1 MKVSASMSAPAVSV
15 TAATTIGEAA
25 RHMDVHGVGCLAVT
39 EGGVL
44 RGLVT
49 DRDIAVRAVAA
60 GLDRDDPVADVMTT
74 PVVTL
79 DAADDIHVAYRTFR
93 SRGVRR
99 LPVLDGQRVVGMLT
113 VDDLLMDVFRRV
125 ADLLGPV
132 AWSVLEEPPGPRDE
146 IGPRAPV
153 DGKSPPASRGS

>member
-1 MKVSASMSAPAVSV
+1 MSAPAVSV
-15 TAATTIGEAA
+15 DGTTTIGEAA
-25 RHMDVHGVGCLAVT
+25 RQMDVHGVGCLVVT
-39 EGGVL
+39 ESDVL
-44 RGLVT
+44 RGIVT

-60 GLDRDDPVADVMTT
+60 GLDHDEPVAKIMTT
-74 PVVTL
+74 PTVTV
-79 DAADDIHVAYRTFR
+79 DAADDIHAAYRTFR
-93 SRGVRR
+93 NSGVRR
-99 LPVLDGQRVVGMLT
+99 LPVLDGRRVVGMLT

-146 IGPRAPV
+146 IGPRAGK